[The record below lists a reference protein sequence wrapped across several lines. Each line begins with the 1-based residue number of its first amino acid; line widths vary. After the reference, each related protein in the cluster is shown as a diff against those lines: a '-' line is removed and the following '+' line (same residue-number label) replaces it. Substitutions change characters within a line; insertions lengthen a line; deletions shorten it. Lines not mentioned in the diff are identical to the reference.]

1 MFEDIKEFLVETL
14 DLDANEIKIDSSLAD
29 DLGIDSLDAVELV
42 LELQD
47 RYNVK
52 VDEQQAQAFKTVQD
66 IVSFLESQK

>member
-1 MFEDIKEFLVETL
+1 MFEDIKVFLVETL
-14 DLDANEIKIDSSLAD
+14 DLDADDIKIDSSLAD

-47 RYNVK
+47 RYEVK